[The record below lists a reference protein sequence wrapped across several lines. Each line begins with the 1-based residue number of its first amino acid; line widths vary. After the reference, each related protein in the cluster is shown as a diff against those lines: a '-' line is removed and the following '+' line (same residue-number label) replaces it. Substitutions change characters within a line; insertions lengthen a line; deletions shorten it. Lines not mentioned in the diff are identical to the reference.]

1 MRVLLCISVLAALA
15 TAFPCPQE
23 IEDLSTPAAP
33 LTDIFPASTT
43 TIPDSTSLNIPV
55 TAVPTIDPDDDD
67 DDDKGAVVLNSTSS
81 RRRPHTEPIPIF
93 TKACKCN
100 LATALYPCWATDA
113 LQRCHFEENFSYQ
126 CYMQAAGG
134 CAYPTR
140 ICSSLY
146 LPTPKPGPNPC
157 QLLPR
162 PPPPIIT
169 SLPLITALPTLNF
182 TWPAVPTKMITL
194 PALNTLL

>member
-1 MRVLLCISVLAALA
+1 MRILLCISVLAALA
-15 TAFPCPQE
+15 TAFPYPQE
-23 IEDLSTPAAP
+23 IEDLPTPAVP

-67 DDDKGAVVLNSTSS
+67 DDDKGAEMLNSTSS

-93 TKACKCN
+93 TKACKCD

-140 ICSSLY
+140 IQPLS
-146 LPTPKPGPNPC
+146 TDT
-157 QLLPR
+157 QTR
-162 PPPPIIT
+162 AQ
-169 SLPLITALPTLNF
+169 SLPVTTPSSSYHNESTSYHHRLAYFELHVAGRTNPDDYVACVANVALD
-182 TWPAVPTKMITL
+182 
-194 PALNTLL
+194 